1 MPEDTGP
8 AAMKNRGLEYMDIYI
23 VTGFTGTGKTTFLNK
38 YIPVFPGRIAV
49 IENEPGEASLNQEF
63 FGEEALINEM
73 PSGCIC
79 CTLAVNLE
87 KKLRELE
94 EKGIEKV
101 FLEPSGVS
109 RLSDIVRVCTG
120 RKERMNSGI
129 YGRENGET
137 EDRADNRIRK
147 ITLVDISVFEGYLED
162 FGEFYTDQIEYADVI
177 LLSCI
182 DEASEEE
189 KERGIDRIRRLN
201 PGAALYTGDWRT
213 LSGEELSGWIEAWVS
228 EERKDIST
236 EKKTVNI
243 EGQDISVMTGFAD
256 RRIRR
261 TRSGYQL
268 QITGEGHT
276 KI

>member
-23 VTGFTGTGKTTFLNK
+23 VTGFTGAGKTTFLNK
-38 YIPVFPGRIAV
+38 YVPVFPGRKAV
-49 IENEPGEASLNQEF
+49 IENESGEESLNQEF

-109 RLSDIVRVCTG
+109 RLSDIV
-120 RKERMNSGI
+120 
-129 YGRENGET
+129 NGET